1 MQTLTPGPEGGLG
14 VWEAE
19 EDTQETLTMSK
30 QGARESLTGTAER
43 KLLPKSFC
51 LSLCLFVVSPAV
63 SNINAGEYLLRRREE
78 AGDPGTGA
86 LLKRPLGK

>member
-30 QGARESLTGTAER
+30 QGARESMTGTAER
-43 KLLPKSFC
+43 KLLSKSFC
-51 LSLCLFVVSPAV
+51 LS
-63 SNINAGEYLLRRREE
+63 
-78 AGDPGTGA
+78 
-86 LLKRPLGK
+86 